1 MRDVVE
7 LGARLGPSR
16 WASSALPTMSGGVA
30 TPTGVLPAVLG
41 ASGDEG
47 HSPRC
52 PRSGHRFRGRTRGR
66 AVVPGGGRAY
76 LGVRGGVV
84 RAGERAASGGG
95 ESRGVGRAP
104 GGARGGPWVP
114 YTVTPARDCVRPR
127 ALGYDRESGRTT
139 ARTSRMSSACRSQ
152 CAAARSARASAGG
165 LRAPT
170 CPSRRS
176 PGSEARNSERQKRES
191 TGGSVESCGRVGVG
205 RVGARVHRWIRVL
218 VSHCVEGGVLRRDVD
233 EQGRG
238 ARGFS
243 PSEEVVTVAAP
254 PGASSCSVA

>member
-1 MRDVVE
+1 MVE

-66 AVVPGGGRAY
+66 AVVPGVVRSY
-76 LGVRGGVV
+76 LGLLLRYD
-84 RAGERAASGGG
+84 RAGLR
-95 ESRGVGRAP
+95 
-104 GGARGGPWVP
+104 
-114 YTVTPARDCVRPR
+114 TTARDCVRPR
-127 ALGYDRESGRTT
+127 ALGYDREPGRTT

-170 CPSRRS
+170 RPSRRS

-238 ARGFS
+238 ARGSS
-243 PSEEVVTVAAP
+243 PSGEVVTVAAP